1 MKSTVFTMFSAHP
14 GSGSECHFQPQI
26 TNKSTLEP
34 ILQFS
39 ANKSGKITK
48 LIPNRV
54 PRGPP
59 NPSRNHTNP
68 DLDPKVSCQV
78 SPWTPGSPKWCPRYP
93 EWSLKVFKITIVGI
107 KSVPFQ
113 QSTCQQLPVD
123 RGAGGRGEALRYS
136 PHTLRGSRACANVSS
151 DSQVRF
157 SDSEATGTQ
166 PLPPAPPKSNP
177 KSNLKSDPEKAVR
190 K

>member
-1 MKSTVFTMFSAHP
+1 MKTTVFTMFSTHP
-14 GSGSECHFQPQI
+14 GSGSECDFQPQI
-26 TNKSTLEP
+26 TKKSTLEP

-54 PRGPP
+54 PRGPQ
-59 NPSRNHTNP
+59 NPSRNHKNP

-93 EWSLKVFKITIVGI
+93 EWSLKVFKMTILGI
-107 KSVPFQ
+107 KSDPFQ

-123 RGAGGRGEALRYS
+123 RGAGGRGEALRS
-136 PHTLRGSRACANVSS
+136 AAPRQR
-151 DSQVRF
+151 SQGVL
-157 SDSEATGTQ
+157 DC
-166 PLPPAPPKSNP
+166 
-177 KSNLKSDPEKAVR
+177 
-190 K
+190 